1 MSDLTVTA
9 ASVKPGSSTSAITK
23 NGTYGE
29 TVTAGQAVY
38 LNSSDSLY
46 YKAECDST
54 SAKATAVGIAMNS
67 GSANQPATILT
78 KGSCTIGATV
88 AVGTV
93 YVVSAT
99 AGGIAPTTDLAST
112 NYVTVLG
119 VGDSPAT
126 LNINI
131 LASGAQKA

>member
-1 MSDLTVTA
+1 MSDLTITA
-9 ASVKPGSSTSAITK
+9 ANVKPGSDAVTQ

-29 TVTAGQAVY
+29 TVTAGQPVY
-38 LNSSDSLY
+38 KSSTDNFY

-54 SAKATAVGIAMNS
+54 TAKAAGVGIAMNS

-78 KGSCTIGATV
+78 QGSCSIGATV

-99 AGGIAPTTDLAST
+99 AGGIAPTTDLSST

-119 VGDSPAT
+119 VGSTTAT
-126 LNINI
+126 LAVKIN
-131 LASGAQKA
+131 ASGVQKA